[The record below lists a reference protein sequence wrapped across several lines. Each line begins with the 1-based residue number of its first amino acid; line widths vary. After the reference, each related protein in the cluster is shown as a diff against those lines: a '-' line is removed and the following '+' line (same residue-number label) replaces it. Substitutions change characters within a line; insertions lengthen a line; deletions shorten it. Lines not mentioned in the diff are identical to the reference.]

1 MAVTLYVLRFLT
13 MNAGAG
19 LMMLCSCPAPDWSS
33 VSMSECSHRSGISA
47 EISPQSEKHCLVLR
61 HTLRHTLRPGPGS
74 LSQIYHRNNR
84 WELLC
89 QHIIRKEIGS
99 FYFHYYLE
107 KKATNT
113 LNVLVIYSFY

>member
-1 MAVTLYVLRFLT
+1 
-13 MNAGAG
+13 
-19 LMMLCSCPAPDWSS
+19 
-33 VSMSECSHRSGISA
+33 MSECSHRSGISA

-99 FYFHYYLE
+99 FYFHNFLE